1 VVAHF
6 NRSQRYSPRMFLISS
21 SSYRRSSPTEREI
34 FIYFAALDMYH
45 VMTRAKKKQRGRR
58 KKTRFKEENSS
69 KPTHLRSGFTEEME
83 LTSG

>member
-45 VMTRAKKKQRGRR
+45 VMTRAKKNREEGAKKLDSK
-58 KKTRFKEENSS
+58 KKTR
-69 KPTHLRSGFTEEME
+69 RSQRICDQV
-83 LTSG
+83 SQKKWN